1 MKSSTVEAR
10 TVEELMTSGP
20 TSIASDAMAVEA
32 ARRMLSED
40 VGSLPVVEED
50 RLVGMVTDRDLVLQ
64 VMAKDL
70 DPSNVPVSE
79 VCTEGPVTVEPGE
92 ALAEALERMAKE
104 QVRRLPVVSDGRLV
118 GILAQAD
125 IARAAGVESTG
136 KLVEEISE

>member
-70 DPSNVPVSE
+70 DPSKIPVSE
-79 VCTEGPVTVEPGE
+79 LCTEDPVTVEPGE
-92 ALAEALERMAKE
+92 ALAAALTADG
-104 QVRRLPVVSDGRLV
+104 QGAGAQATGGVRRPARRDPRSGGHRASGGRGV
-118 GILAQAD
+118 DRQARRGD
-125 IARAAGVESTG
+125 
-136 KLVEEISE
+136 LF